1 MKRERGE
8 RREEGERGPRA
19 SATRKE
25 NRMQSVTFR
34 SIARTSPGSTTM
46 AISPARLR
54 SDSSI
59 RVRCGDGP
67 CRLRAIPSGRALRCN
82 LRLPAPETRV
92 SIPEPPRAS
101 TPVANNIPLDVM
113 DHCPTRARCANPQGV
128 LLSATL
134 RSGLGSQGYGAKAP
148 RRAKNRDRG
157 SALPA
162 VACAP
167 APLAPLAAPGLAAT
181 VALLRARGPLNHH
194 VRRLSPHNEP

>member
-1 MKRERGE
+1 
-8 RREEGERGPRA
+8 
-19 SATRKE
+19 
-25 NRMQSVTFR
+25 MQSVTLR

-101 TPVANNIPLDVM
+101 TPVANKHYSSRRDGPLS
-113 DHCPTRARCANPQGV
+113 HTCSLRQPLRGP
-128 LLSATL
+128 TL
-134 RSGLGSQGYGAKAP
+134 RSAP
-148 RRAKNRDRG
+148 FRPWLARLRR
-157 SALPA
+157 
-162 VACAP
+162 
-167 APLAPLAAPGLAAT
+167 
-181 VALLRARGPLNHH
+181 
-194 VRRLSPHNEP
+194 